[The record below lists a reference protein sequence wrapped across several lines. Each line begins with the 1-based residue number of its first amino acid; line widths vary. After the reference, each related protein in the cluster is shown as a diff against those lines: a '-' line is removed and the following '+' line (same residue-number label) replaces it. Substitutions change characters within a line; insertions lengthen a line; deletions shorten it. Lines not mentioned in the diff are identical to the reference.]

1 MKIFLRSIGSRAK
14 LIGLISI
21 SVLIGFAG
29 GRILYSQ
36 PRPTSSLTPSDTSEL
51 TTLVEAEETAQSVP
65 STNANKEASSNSAE
79 YLEVKEW
86 GIKLKMQEA
95 EKVTY
100 AHKNF
105 SYAQYGQ
112 EVSAITL
119 TVRPEYLKDK
129 SCNLSVDWTRYQ
141 KLNEQLKDVAIKIGE
156 YYFVNGSQPNNC
168 KNAEDNELY
177 KRILSEFT
185 NIEPL

>member
-1 MKIFLRSIGSRAK
+1 MT
-14 LIGLISI
+14 
-21 SVLIGFAG
+21 GFAG
-29 GRILYSQ
+29 GKILYSQ
-36 PRPTSSLTPSDTSEL
+36 PKPTNSITPTDTTDTTDL
-51 TTLVEAEETAQSVP
+51 TTLVETEEKTKSVP
-65 STNANKEASSNSAE
+65 STNISKEVASNAE
-79 YLEVKEW
+79 NYLVVKEW

-100 AHKNF
+100 AHKNY

-141 KLNEQLKDVAIKIGE
+141 KLNDQLKDVAVKIGE

-177 KRILSEFT
+177 KKILSEFT
-185 NIEPL
+185 NIESL

>member
-1 MKIFLRSIGSRAK
+1 MIA
-14 LIGLISI
+14 LITA
-21 SVLIGFAG
+21 SVLTGFAG
-29 GRILYSQ
+29 GKILYSQ
-36 PRPTSSLTPSDTSEL
+36 PKPTNSATPTDTTEL
-51 TTLVEAEETAQSVP
+51 TSLVGAEEETQAVP
-65 STNANKEASSNSAE
+65 STNVNKETASNAGG
-79 YLEVKEW
+79 YLVVKEW

-100 AHKNF
+100 THKNY

-112 EVSAITL
+112 EVSAVTL
-119 TVRPEYLKDK
+119 SVKPEYLKDK
-129 SCNLSVDWTRYQ
+129 SCNLSADWTRYQ
-141 KLNEQLKDVAIKIGE
+141 KLNDQLKDVAVKIGE

-177 KRILSEFT
+177 KKILSEFT